1 MASKLGISRSQLH
14 PTGEDRSL
22 PASFERGGVVGNSSA
37 ILQSAAR
44 HVVLQ
49 WRERIGETAAGPEI
63 ADLIV
68 VLAASIVETQLT
80 AAPVIDERFRSSLGR
95 RLLDQL
101 RKEVVT
107 RWAENG
113 VADANMPPLLLAI
126 ERVRD
131 ALEPSQAEVL
141 AAQLS
146 GSESLLVDVAHDLR
160 SPLTSIL
167 FLAETMKRGGS
178 GPVSDVQRRQLG
190 LIYTTA
196 LGLSSV
202 ASDLIDLSRSD
213 LLMESA
219 PIPLSV
225 TGVLESV
232 HDIVRPMIEER
243 QLALRILPPAIDQRL
258 GHPVALSRVLLNL
271 TTNALKFTDKGY
283 VEVVTRE
290 LLPHRIEFAVRDSGK
305 GIDPAVLDTLFSPLQ
320 RGSGGRPKSV
330 RSFSRTGLGLTI
342 CRRLVR
348 AMGSELQ
355 VESRRGWGT
364 RFFFELE
371 LPPYSSPRGKR

>member
-1 MASKLGISRSQLH
+1 MVSKPGISRSQVH

-22 PASFERGGVVGNSSA
+22 AALFERGGVVGNSA
-37 ILQSAAR
+37 AVLQSAAR
-44 HVVLQ
+44 HVALQ
-49 WRERIGETAAGPEI
+49 WRQRIGETAAGPEI

-68 VLAASIVETQLT
+68 VLAASIVETQIT
-80 AAPVIDERFRSSLGR
+80 AAPVIDERIRSSLGL

-107 RWAENG
+107 RWAEHG
-113 VADANMPPLLLAI
+113 VADANMPPLLVAI

-131 ALEPSQAEVL
+131 ALEPSQAEVF

-146 GSESLLVDVAHDLR
+146 GSEGLLVDVAHDLR

-167 FLAETMKRGGS
+167 FLAETLKRGGS

-219 PIPLSV
+219 PIPFSV

-232 HDIVRPMIEER
+232 HEIVRPMIEER

-305 GIDPAVLDTLFSPLQ
+305 GIDPAVLNTLFSPLQ
-320 RGSGGRPKSV
+320 LGSGGRPKSV

-364 RFFFELE
+364 RFFFELD
-371 LPPYSSPRGKR
+371 LPPYRSQRGKR